1 MINKSDNAPSLS
13 LPPTHPG
20 KAVETKISVERTV
33 TIDGTMIKNISYYHK
48 LGARISVSSEFLQ
61 EKEE

>member
-20 KAVETKISVERTV
+20 NCRDENECLRAV
-33 TIDGTMIKNISYYHK
+33 TIDGNMIKNISYYHK
-48 LGARISVSSEFLQ
+48 LGARISFSSESLQ